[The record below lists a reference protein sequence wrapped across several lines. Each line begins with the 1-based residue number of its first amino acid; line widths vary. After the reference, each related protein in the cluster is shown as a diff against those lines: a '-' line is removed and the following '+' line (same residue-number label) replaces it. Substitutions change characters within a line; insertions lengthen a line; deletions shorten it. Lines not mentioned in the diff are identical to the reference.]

1 MIEKKGIRSSQLV
14 TKTGKSPILALV
26 GCGAIAENYYLPALA
41 NYPSVLTSLIFV
53 DRDKNRA
60 RELATKCEAAHYAED
75 YKTILNKVDG
85 VIIAVPTHLHYSIT
99 KDCLISEVPVLCE
112 KPLADTAENARN
124 LVQLAS
130 EKKIALAVNYLQRL
144 VPAFAKVKEMLE
156 QKSLGEPLSIQ
167 YYVGE
172 EFNWPTASGFYFN
185 APLAARGIL
194 RDRGAHAIDHICWW
208 LGGKPGLISSLN
220 DAWGGSDAVSHVFFK
235 SGKCRGEVK
244 LSWLVS
250 FPCTF
255 KVTCENG
262 TIEGKV
268 YDYLNL
274 HIRSE
279 KGKKKKIH
287 LHAKEK
293 TKIDIAHR
301 IVSNFVE
308 VVCSGAK
315 PLIGGNE
322 VLDSLDFI
330 DECYANAA
338 RFDMPWYDTLEVQH
352 K

>member
-1 MIEKKGIRSSQLV
+1 MQSSQNAISV
-14 TKTGKSPILALV
+14 KNNPRLALV
-26 GCGAIAENYYLPALA
+26 GCGAIAENYYLPELA
-41 NYPSVLTSLIFV
+41 NYPTILANVIFV
-53 DRDKNRA
+53 DRDENRA
-60 RELATKCEAAHYAED
+60 KELMAKYKAANYATD
-75 YKTILNKVDG
+75 YKEVLGRVDG
-85 VIIAVPTHLHYSIT
+85 VIVAVPTHLHYPIT
-99 KDCLISEVPVLCE
+99 RDCLASGVPVLCE

-130 EKKIALAVNYLQRL
+130 EKKVTLAVNYLQRL
-144 VPAFAKVKEMLE
+144 IPAFAKVKEMLH
-156 QKSLGEPLSIQ
+156 QKSLGEPLSIK

-185 APLAARGIL
+185 APLSARGIL

-208 LGGKPGLISSLN
+208 LGGKPRLISSLN
-220 DAWGGSDAVSHVFFK
+220 DAWGGSDAVSHVFFE
-235 SGKCRGEVK
+235 SGKCRGELK

-268 YDYLNL
+268 YDYQNLN
-274 HIRSE
+274 IYSGD
-279 KGKKKKIH
+279 GKKKKVR

-293 TKIDIAHR
+293 TKIDIAHK
-301 IVSNFVE
+301 ILSNFME

-315 PLIGGNE
+315 PLISGNE

-330 DECYANAA
+330 DECYANGV
-338 RFDMPWYDTLEVQH
+338 RFDMPWYETLEVKH
-352 K
+352 